1 MSIINQEYQAQI
13 QEMHKD
19 GKFNNGAKQF
29 ATVKNFIEQYK
40 PVNLIDF
47 GCGKGALIA
56 TIKEHYSNVDVFG
69 YDPGNP
75 DFAQMPSRTFDTI
88 ISTDAI
94 EHIEPEHLADSLR
107 VMSDKMERCGFFR
120 IACHPAKKLLPDGRN
135 CHLIVEEP
143 TWWREQILKHMS
155 VDIVWDQ
162 IVPFDRRDKN
172 PLLIGSKYDVI
183 MIKHNHNIPI

>member
-1 MSIINQEYQAQI
+1 MINKEYQSQI
-13 QEMHKD
+13 EQLHSK

-29 ATVKNFIEQYK
+29 DIVDPFIKEYK
-40 PVNLIDF
+40 PTDLIDF

-56 TIKEHYSNVDVFG
+56 TIKEHYPTVDVFG

-75 DFAQMPSRTFDTI
+75 DFNVMPQRTFDAI

-94 EHIEPEHLADSLR
+94 EHIEPEHLSSSLQI
-107 VMSDKMERCGFFR
+107 MSDKMQRCGFFR

-143 TWWREQILKHMS
+143 AWWKQQILEHMS
-155 VDIVWDQ
+155 VDIVWER
-162 IVPFDRRDKN
+162 IVPFDRREKN
-172 PLLIGSKYDVI
+172 PLLYGSKYDLI
-183 MIKHNHNIPI
+183 MVKK

>member
-1 MSIINQEYQAQI
+1 MSIINQDYQDQI
-13 QEMHKD
+13 QAMHSR

-29 ATVKNFIEQYK
+29 DIVRPFIEQYH
-40 PVNLIDF
+40 PTNLIDF

-56 TIKEHYSNVDVFG
+56 TINEHYPSVEVYG

-75 DFAQMPSRTFDTI
+75 EFSTMPLRTFDTI

-143 TWWREQILKHMS
+143 AWWREQILKYMN
-155 VDIVWDQ
+155 VDIVWEQ
-162 IVPFDRRDKN
+162 TVPFDRREKN
-172 PLLIGSKYDVI
+172 PILFGSKYDVI
-183 MIKHNHNIPI
+183 MIKR

>member
-1 MSIINQEYQAQI
+1 MINKEYQNQI
-13 QEMHKD
+13 QELHSK

-29 ATVKNFIEQYK
+29 DIVEPFIKQYE
-40 PVNLIDF
+40 PQNLIDF

-56 TIKEHYSNVDVFG
+56 TIHEHYPSIDVFG

-75 DFAQMPSRTFDTI
+75 DFNVMPDRTFDAI

-94 EHIEPEHLADSLR
+94 EHIEPEHLADSLS
-107 VMSDKMERCGFFR
+107 VMGNKMERCGFFR

-143 TWWREQILKHMS
+143 TWWRQQILDHMS
-155 VDIVWDQ
+155 VDIVWER
-162 IVPFDRRDKN
+162 IVPFDRREKN
-172 PLLIGSKYDVI
+172 PILYGSKYDVI
-183 MIKHNHNIPI
+183 MVKK

>member
-1 MSIINQEYQAQI
+1 MSIINQNYQAQI
-13 QEMHKD
+13 QSMHDK

-29 ATVKNFIEQYK
+29 DIVKPFIEEYK
-40 PVNLIDF
+40 PTSLIDF
-47 GCGKGALIA
+47 GCGKGALITA
-56 TIKEHYSNVDVFG
+56 IKEAYPEIKCWG

-75 DFAQMPSRTFDTI
+75 VYSTIPSRTFDAI

-143 TWWREQILKHMS
+143 AWWREQILENMN
-155 VDIVWDQ
+155 VNIVWEQ
-162 IVPFDRRDKN
+162 VVPFDRREKN
-172 PLLIGSKYDVI
+172 PLLFGSKYDVI
-183 MIKHNHNIPI
+183 VIKR